1 MAVFKDHKKDPDAV
15 LDWIFD
21 FNDWLGEFET
31 ISSATFI
38 LDPGISIDPV
48 NGSGHTTKTA
58 TVWLTGGTEGQV
70 YRVTVRITTS
80 EGRTD
85 DRSFTLRCTNR

>member
-21 FNDWLGEFET
+21 WNDWLAESET
-31 ISSATFI
+31 ISSSSFI
-38 LDPGISIDPV
+38 VDPGITVDS
-48 NGSGHTTKTA
+48 NSNTTKTA
-58 TVWLTGGTEGQV
+58 KVWLSGGTEGQV
-70 YRVTVRITTS
+70 YRVTCRITSS

>member
-15 LDWIFD
+15 LDWVFD
-21 FNDWLGEFET
+21 WNKWLSEFET
-31 ISSATFI
+31 ITVSLFI
-38 LDPGISIDPV
+38 VDPGITV
-48 NGSGHTTKTA
+48 NSSTHTTKTA
-58 TVWLTGGTEGQV
+58 TVWLAGGTEGQV
-70 YRVTVRITTS
+70 YRVTCRVTTT

>member
-21 FNDWLGEFET
+21 WNDWLAEFET
-31 ISSATFI
+31 ISSAVFI
-38 LDPGISIDPV
+38 TDPGIIV
-48 NGSGHTTKTA
+48 TTSSYTQKTA
-58 TVWLTGGTEGQV
+58 TVWLSGGTESQV
-70 YRVTVRITTS
+70 YRITCRITSS

-85 DRSFTLRCTNR
+85 DRSFTLRCSNR

>member
-1 MAVFKDHKKDPDAV
+1 MAVFKDHKKDPDAT

-21 FNDWLGEFET
+21 WIDWLAEAET
-31 ISSATFI
+31 ITSATFI
-38 LDPGISIDPV
+38 VDPGITIELEQS
-48 NGSGHTTKTA
+48 TTKTA
-58 TVWLTGGTEGQV
+58 TVWLSGGTESQV
-70 YRVTVRITTS
+70 YRVTCRITTS

>member
-21 FNDWLGEFET
+21 WNDWLGETEN

-38 LDPGISIDPV
+38 VDPGITVTDDS
-48 NGSGHTTKTA
+48 NTQKTA
-58 TVWLTGGTEGQV
+58 TVWLSGGTEGQV
-70 YRVTVRITTS
+70 YRVTCRVTTS

>member
-1 MAVFKDHKKDPDAV
+1 MAVFKDHKKDPDAT

-21 FNDWLGEFET
+21 WNPWLGEFET
-31 ISSATFI
+31 ITNAQFI
-38 LDPGISIDPV
+38 VDPGISIDPV
-48 NGSGHTTKTA
+48 KGTNFTQKTA

-70 YRVTVRITTS
+70 YKVTCRITTS